1 MLSALSTR
9 EIREGWIFP
18 FESFGVFGGLAPLEV
33 EVAVG
38 EAERLRFEVTGID
51 LAGVVGEA
59 DDSGE
64 EEDTGISSFADG
76 VERSATSDSESDK
89 VPEDEDT
96 ERLRWSAEDSLV
108 LAGVGARAD
117 EADDDDDEDSEDIE
131 DERFG
136 ENGVGRMD
144 WVGKGAEE
152 LAAEEEDEE
161 EEDDAEELDEV
172 ELLER
177 LRLAVL
183 GGCACSSVAL
193 EVDDFVETTGLLGG
207 MGPTPFLRGPFR
219 GFIEEALL
227 EAPSSSPLSSPLS
240 LLLSCLGS
248 FATALFLFDFEI
260 EVEVLLPLED
270 SLIFRGTSN

>member
-1 MLSALSTR
+1 M
-9 EIREGWIFP
+9 
-18 FESFGVFGGLAPLEV
+18 
-33 EVAVG
+33 G

-51 LAGVVGEA
+51 LAGAVGEA

-64 EEDTGISSFADG
+64 EEDTEISSFADG
-76 VERSATSDSESDK
+76 VERSATSDS
-89 VPEDEDT
+89 EDEDT

-108 LAGVGARAD
+108 LAGVGAKAD

-131 DERFG
+131 DERLG
-136 ENGVGRMD
+136 ENGADRMD

-152 LAAEEEDEE
+152 LAAEEEDEEEE

-248 FATALFLFDFEI
+248 FATALFLFDFGI

-270 SLIFRGTSN
+270 SPIFRGTSN